1 MALVSVDYICRQ
13 QRSLIREHTARII
26 SSNQVNPQF
35 CHFLKHSQCIGD
47 RYRIAA
53 TSGYFIAPE
62 EEAVSIT
69 IIATSM
75 RENLDFRNPDRQFGI
90 VF

>member
-1 MALVSVDYICRQ
+1 VLLRGAKGKV
-13 QRSLIREHTARII
+13 REHTARII

-53 TSGYFIAPE
+53 TFGYFIAPE

-69 IIATSM
+69 IAAISM
-75 RENLDFRNPDRQFGI
+75 HENLDFRNPDRQFGI